1 MKGKTMS
8 YRIKKDGTLDMRY
21 SVSKIRNKKNKRQA
35 KVLYLAICAFILGVG
50 VGYQLGDNINVS
62 RAIECVPE
70 LDNPN
75 YIRVTQTF
83 KVKRI
88 EGIASWY
95 GEDPSECIGCRDD
108 LLMANGIKYNEDNF
122 TIASNDYA
130 LGQKVQVCH
139 DLTCVDV
146 VVTDTGG
153 FNALGRVADLSKATK
168 NVLNCNDLCRVSIV
182 NTEVLKGK

>member
-1 MKGKTMS
+1 MNN
-8 YRIKKDGTLDMRY
+8 RIKKDGTLDMRY
-21 SVSKIRNKKNKRQA
+21 SVSRIRDRKNKRQA
-35 KVLYLAICAFILGVG
+35 KVLYLAICAFVLGVG
-50 VGYQLGDNINVS
+50 VGYQFGENINVS
-62 RAIECVPE
+62 KAIECVPE

-95 GEDPSECIGCRDD
+95 GEDSSECIGCRDD
-108 LLMANGIKYNEDNF
+108 LLMANGQRYNENNF

-130 LGQKVQVCH
+130 LGQEVRVCNE
-139 DLTCVDV
+139 LTCIDT

-168 NVLNCNDLCRVSIV
+168 NVLNCGDLCDVTIR
-182 NTEVLKGK
+182 NTTPLKGL